1 MGMIDLITGG
11 IGTKVITALAGKLGI
26 SETKAKWM
34 VAIAVPLM
42 IAALKYNSSKKS
54 EQAESLNNAL
64 DNKHTGDA
72 LDRVDQIVED
82 GPSEDD
88 DKIINHM
95 FGKNS
100 DQVKNEIASKTGISS
115 ETVGTVLS
123 TLAPIVMAYVGKEK
137 AAQSNSGGIGD
148 LLGGLLNGGGN
159 DNASANGQQQQ
170 SSGGGIADL
179 VSGFF
184 DKNKDGN
191 FLDDI
196 AGMFTKK

>member
-26 SETKAKWM
+26 SESKAKWM

-42 IAALKYNSSKKS
+42 IAALKYNSSKK
-54 EQAESLNNAL
+54 AEKADSLNNAL
-64 DNKHTGDA
+64 DTKHTGDA
-72 LDRVDQIVED
+72 LDRVDQIVTD
-82 GPSEDD
+82 GPTEDD
-88 DKIINHM
+88 DKIVSNM
-95 FGKNS
+95 FGKNA
-100 DQVKNEIASKTGISS
+100 DQVKSEIAAKTGISS

-123 TLAPIVMAYVGKEK
+123 TLAPIVMGYLGKEK
-137 AAQSNSGGIGD
+137 ANQSSGGIGD
-148 LLGGLLNGGGN
+148 LLGGLLGGSN
-159 DNASANGQQQQ
+159 TAEATTAGQQQT
-170 SSGGGIADL
+170 SGGGIADL
-179 VSGFF
+179 VGGFF

>member
-1 MGMIDLITGG
+1 MIDLITGG

-148 LLGGLLNGGGN
+148 LLGGLLNGGN

>member
-11 IGTKVITALAGKLGI
+11 IGTKVITALARKLGI

-72 LDRVDQIVED
+72 LDRVDQIVTD

-123 TLAPIVMAYVGKEK
+123 TLAPIVMAYIGKEK

-148 LLGGLLNGGGN
+148 LLGGLLNGGAS
-159 DNASANGQQQQ
+159 DSASANGQQQQ

>member
-26 SETKAKWM
+26 SESKAKWM

-42 IAALKYNSSKKS
+42 IAALKYNSSKK
-54 EQAESLNNAL
+54 AEKADSLSNAL
-64 DNKHTGDA
+64 DTKHTGDA
-72 LDRVDQIVED
+72 LDRVDQIVTD
-82 GPSEDD
+82 GPTEDD
-88 DKIINHM
+88 DKIVSNM
-95 FGKNS
+95 FGKNA
-100 DQVKNEIASKTGISS
+100 DQVKSEIAAKTGISS

-123 TLAPIVMAYVGKEK
+123 TLAPIVMGYLGKEK
-137 AAQSNSGGIGD
+137 ANQSGGGIGD
-148 LLGGLLNGGGN
+148 LLGGLLGGSN
-159 DNASANGQQQQ
+159 TAESATAGQQQT
-170 SSGGGIADL
+170 SGGGIADL
-179 VSGFF
+179 VGGFF

>member
-26 SETKAKWM
+26 SESKAKWM

-54 EQAESLNNAL
+54 DKAESLTNAL
-64 DNKHTGDA
+64 DTKHTGDA
-72 LDRVDQIVED
+72 LDRVDQIVTD
-82 GPSEDD
+82 GPTEDD
-88 DKIINHM
+88 DKIVSNM
-95 FGKNS
+95 FGKNA
-100 DQVKNEIASKTGISS
+100 DQVKSEISAKTGISS

-123 TLAPIVMAYVGKEK
+123 TLAPIVMGYLGKEK
-137 AAQSNSGGIGD
+137 ATQNNGGGIGD
-148 LLGGLLNGGGN
+148 LLGGLLGGSDTTTAGQQQTTSNGGGL
-159 DNASANGQQQQ
+159 
-170 SSGGGIADL
+170 ADL
-179 VSGFF
+179 VGGFF